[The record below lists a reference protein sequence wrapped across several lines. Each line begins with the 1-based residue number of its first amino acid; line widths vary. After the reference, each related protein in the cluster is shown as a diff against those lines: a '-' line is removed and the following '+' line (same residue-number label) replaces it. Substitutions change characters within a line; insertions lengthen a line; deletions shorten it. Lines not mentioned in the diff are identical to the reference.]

1 MISRGYSTMPAGCY
15 RRGAMSEKERSQ
27 ENEGRAFADAAWS
40 VPSYLISGMLIWG
53 GLGWLASRWTGAVV
67 LFPIGLI
74 IGVVLA
80 IYLVYVKYGR

>member
-1 MISRGYSTMPAGCY
+1 MGTVLCLRAAIVGA
-15 RRGAMSEKERSQ
+15 AMSEKERSP
-27 ENEGRAFADAAWS
+27 EGEGHGFADAAWSS

-53 GLGWLASRWTGAVV
+53 GLGWLVSRWTGVIV
-67 LFPIGLI
+67 LFPIGLV